1 MERIFEADT
10 REEANR
16 KADEWWAK
24 AKGALHPP
32 VPNSGGVSL
41 ESF

>member
-24 AKGALHPP
+24 AKGYPP
-32 VPNSGGVSL
+32 VPNFRGVSL